1 MKIYDIAIIGGDKRT
16 ACMANVLAKKGHN
29 ITCYALAER
38 ITDACFKTPIYYAET
53 LKEAMDRGKI
63 IVCGIPFE
71 QDGYVNCQK
80 DKTLIPL
87 SELKRRLRK
96 HHMLF
101 AGVISEDFR
110 KMCEEREI
118 ACYDFLKEEP
128 ITLFN
133 AVATAEGAILEAML
147 HKDSLLHESNTLVL
161 GYGRC
166 GKTLAQ
172 RLLGLYANVTICAR
186 NPDDLALANSYGLKT
201 LSIHNLPKEIS
212 GYEYIFN
219 TIPYCILNRE
229 CLKRTAADSLIID
242 LASNKTGADYAA
254 AQSLNRQILYCP
266 GLPGKYSQASCGAR
280 LADFVIDTCNK

>member
-29 ITCYALAER
+29 VTCYALAEE
-38 ITDACFKTPIYYAET
+38 IKDDCFKTPIYYADT

-71 QDGYVNCQK
+71 QNGYVNCQRE
-80 DKTLIPL
+80 KTLIPVA
-87 SELKRRLRK
+87 ELKRRMRK
-96 HHMLF
+96 HHILF

-118 ACYDFLKEEP
+118 ICHDFLKEEP

-147 HKDSLLHESNTLVL
+147 HKDSLLHESNCLIL

-166 GKTLAQ
+166 AKTLAQ
-172 RLLGLYANVTICAR
+172 RLSGLYAKVTVCAR
-186 NPDDLALANSYGLKT
+186 NPDDLAMASAYGLNT
-201 LSIHNLPKEIS
+201 LSIRDLHKEIS

-219 TIPYCILNRE
+219 TIPYCILDRE

-242 LASNKTGADYAA
+242 LASNKCGADYEAA
-254 AQSLNRQILYCP
+254 KEFNRKLLYCP
-266 GLPGKYSQASCGAR
+266 GLPGKYAPASCSAK